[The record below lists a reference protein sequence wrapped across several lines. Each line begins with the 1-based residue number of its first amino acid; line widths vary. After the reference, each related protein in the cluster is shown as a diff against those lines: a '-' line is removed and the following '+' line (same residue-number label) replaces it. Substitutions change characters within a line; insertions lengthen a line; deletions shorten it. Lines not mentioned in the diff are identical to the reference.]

1 MIEYC
6 SIYGTISLMNNLL
19 IYYALSFSDVVKAG
33 GFSNAAK
40 KSGVSKAQL
49 SRHVRA
55 LENLLGMQLLHRT
68 TRSIALTEHG
78 QQFLAAC
85 EGIEE
90 GYSEAINDLKQDF
103 KSLRG
108 TLKITAPIDF
118 GIQFLPPIIH
128 EFSRQHPAMN
138 TTLSLSN
145 INENLT
151 EQNFDV
157 AIRIA
162 NKLPDSNL
170 RMYTM
175 FEFKRIICVSPHYL
189 KTKSTP
195 GDLKEI
201 KNHTCITSVNRNTS
215 TIYPQWQFQAGQK
228 VLNLKLEKFI
238 EVDSLSAQLEL
249 IKLGTGIGRLPDY
262 FITNELKKG
271 KLVELFPHIE
281 KPTTYVY
288 ILYSNTKILPR
299 KTRAFID
306 FIKQKKGAYPLCP
319 AL

>member
-1 MIEYC
+1 MIQYC
-6 SIYGTISLMNNLL
+6 SNYGTINAMNNLL
-19 IYYALSFSDVVKAG
+19 IYYALSFADVVKAG

-40 KSGVSKAQL
+40 KSGVSKAKL
-49 SRHVRA
+49 SRHVSA
-55 LENLLGMQLLHRT
+55 LENLLGIPLLHRT

-85 EGIEE
+85 EGLEE

-128 EFSRQHPAMN
+128 GFSKQYPAVN
-138 TTLSLSN
+138 AILSLSN

-162 NKLPDSNL
+162 HQLPDSNL

-175 FEFKRIICVSPHYL
+175 LEFKRIICVSPHYL
-189 KTKSTP
+189 KNKSTP
-195 GDLKEI
+195 NDLKEL
-201 KNHTCITSVNRNTS
+201 KNHTCITSVNRNIGN
-215 TIYPQWQFQAGQK
+215 IYPQWQFQIGQK

-238 EVDSLSAQLEL
+238 EVDSLFAQLEL

-262 FITNELKKG
+262 FIKNALKKG
-271 KLVELFPHIE
+271 KLIELFSHIE

-288 ILYSNTKILPR
+288 VLYPSTKILP
-299 KTRAFID
+299 KKIRAFID
-306 FIKQKKGAYPLCP
+306 FIKEKKVKL
-319 AL
+319 LSFNN